1 MSDSLACLK
10 SGSSGASITMTS
22 DWYLLLQAVDEHAAC
37 MKKLMTLTR
46 GKPAGQGGYLP
57 GCCKELVLP
66 FIVSGMLLIKPSRR
80 APGDR
85 AVTEEALYRTRLLIL
100 AVPVAA
106 LLYFFTQ
113 PTLAGSAE
121 PAHEIFLQALAHPDR
136 PQQDRNQDIFRKPV
150 EILELAGIRPGM
162 KVADLMAGQGWYTE
176 ILARSVGHEGLVY
189 AHNNKIS
196 DRPYGKALRQRL
208 HESGLDNVVQLV
220 SDLENPGLPSAE
232 LDAVYLVQ
240 FYHDTIWMNVDRAAM
255 NSNIYE
261 ALKPGGVFVL
271 IDHRALPDT
280 GGSVSKT
287 LHRVDPNLVLEEAQ
301 LAGFGL
307 MQSSDLLQ
315 NLQDDHNL
323 NVFDPAI
330 RGRTDRFV
338 FIFRKPP

>member
-57 GCCKELVLP
+57 GGCKELVLP

-85 AVTEEALYRTRLLIL
+85 AVTEEAL
-100 AVPVAA
+100 
-106 LLYFFTQ
+106 
-113 PTLAGSAE
+113 
-121 PAHEIFLQALAHPDR
+121 
-136 PQQDRNQDIFRKPV
+136 
-150 EILELAGIRPGM
+150 
-162 KVADLMAGQGWYTE
+162 
-176 ILARSVGHEGLVY
+176 
-189 AHNNKIS
+189 
-196 DRPYGKALRQRL
+196 
-208 HESGLDNVVQLV
+208 
-220 SDLENPGLPSAE
+220 
-232 LDAVYLVQ
+232 
-240 FYHDTIWMNVDRAAM
+240 
-255 NSNIYE
+255 
-261 ALKPGGVFVL
+261 
-271 IDHRALPDT
+271 PDT

-287 LHRVDPNLVLEEAQ
+287 LHRVDPNLVLEEVQ